1 MRKNLNKAAIR
12 KAGARPV
19 IPPSRT
25 PGIRPGVNGGRGSRG
40 YGPNK
45 AMPNPNR
52 KQAPF

>member
-12 KAGARPV
+12 KAGAGPG
-19 IPPSRT
+19 SR
-25 PGIRPGVNGGRGSRG
+25 IIRDARPGNPKSGLVQGS
-40 YGPNK
+40 GPNK